1 MIWVPAS
8 GTLIKKL
15 KFAITSAEELQNS
28 CRNVPEVVAVKIFVS
43 TMVSTTRKTRPIMGF
58 EGIFEL
64 TTTQDFWI
72 L

>member
-1 MIWVPAS
+1 MIWVRAS
-8 GTLIKKL
+8 GTLTKKL
-15 KFAITSAEELQNS
+15 KFAVTSAEELQNS

-43 TMVSTTRKTRPIMGF
+43 TMVSTTRKTCPIMRF

-64 TTTQDFWI
+64 ATTQDFWI